1 MKCVALVFEDFET
14 LDLFGPVELLA
25 GIPAID
31 FSYQSL
37 AGGLVRN
44 RQGVKLLT
52 QPVEVAGPIDMLL
65 LPGGR
70 GTRTLVENE
79 AFLTSLGQLA
89 EQASFVLSVCTGSA
103 LLAKAGLLDAKEA
116 TSNKLAFDWVTSQG
130 LSVNWKRQARWVH
143 DGKYYTSSGV
153 SAGMDMVLGFVRDQF
168 GQELAEQIARQAEYH
183 WQDDLDRNDFAP
195 AG

>member
-79 AFLTSLGQLA
+79 AFLTSFGQLA
-89 EQASFVLSVCTGSA
+89 
-103 LLAKAGLLDAKEA
+103 
-116 TSNKLAFDWVTSQG
+116 
-130 LSVNWKRQARWVH
+130 
-143 DGKYYTSSGV
+143 
-153 SAGMDMVLGFVRDQF
+153 
-168 GQELAEQIARQAEYH
+168 
-183 WQDDLDRNDFAP
+183 
-195 AG
+195 

>member
-25 GIPAID
+25 GISAIEL
-31 FSYQSL
+31 SYQSL

-44 RQGVKLLT
+44 RQGVEILT
-52 QPVEVAGPIDMLL
+52 QPIVLAGPIDMLL
-65 LPGGR
+65 LPGSR

-79 AFLTSLGQLA
+79 AFLTSFGQLA

-103 LLAKAGLLDAKEA
+103 LLAKVGLLDTKEA

-130 LSVNWKRQARWVH
+130 PAVNWKR
-143 DGKYYTSSGV
+143 
-153 SAGMDMVLGFVRDQF
+153 
-168 GQELAEQIARQAEYH
+168 
-183 WQDDLDRNDFAP
+183 
-195 AG
+195 

>member
-44 RQGVKLLT
+44 RQGVELLT
-52 QPVEVAGPIDMLL
+52 QPLDLASPIDMLL

-70 GTRTLVENE
+70 GTRDLVENE

-103 LLAKAGLLDAKEA
+103 LLAKAGLLDGKEA

-130 LSVNWKRQARWVH
+130 LAVNWKRQARWVH

-153 SAGMDMVLGFVRDQF
+153 SAGMDMALGFVRDQF

-183 WQDDLDRNDFAP
+183 WQDDPDRYDFA
-195 AG
+195 

>member
-44 RQGVKLLT
+44 RQGVEILT
-52 QPVEVAGPIDMLL
+52 QPLDLTSLIDVLL

-79 AFLTSLGQLA
+79 AFLTRLGQLA
-89 EQASFVLSVCTGSA
+89 
-103 LLAKAGLLDAKEA
+103 
-116 TSNKLAFDWVTSQG
+116 
-130 LSVNWKRQARWVH
+130 
-143 DGKYYTSSGV
+143 
-153 SAGMDMVLGFVRDQF
+153 
-168 GQELAEQIARQAEYH
+168 
-183 WQDDLDRNDFAP
+183 
-195 AG
+195 

>member
-1 MKCVALVFEDFET
+1 MKCITLVFEDFET

-25 GIPAID
+25 GIPAIE

-44 RQGVKLLT
+44 RQGVELLT

-79 AFLTSLGQLA
+79 AFLTSFGQLA

-103 LLAKAGLLDAKEA
+103 LLAKVGLLDTKEGA
-116 TSNKLAFDWVTSQG
+116 SNKLAFDWVTSQG
-130 LSVNWKRQARWVH
+130 VAVNWKRQARWVRE
-143 DGKYYTSSGV
+143 GKYYTSSGV
-153 SAGMDMVLGFVRDQF
+153 SAGLDLALGFVRDQF
-168 GQELAEQIARQAEYH
+168 GQELAEQSARQAEYH

>member
-37 AGGLVRN
+37 AGGLVRH
-44 RQGVKLLT
+44 RQEVELLT
-52 QPVEVAGPIDMLL
+52 QPLDLTSPIDVLL

-79 AFLTSLGQLA
+79 GFLTSLGQLA
-89 EQASFVLSVCTGSA
+89 
-103 LLAKAGLLDAKEA
+103 
-116 TSNKLAFDWVTSQG
+116 
-130 LSVNWKRQARWVH
+130 
-143 DGKYYTSSGV
+143 
-153 SAGMDMVLGFVRDQF
+153 
-168 GQELAEQIARQAEYH
+168 
-183 WQDDLDRNDFAP
+183 
-195 AG
+195 

>member
-1 MKCVALVFEDFET
+1 MKCITLVFEDFET

-25 GIPAID
+25 GIPAIE

-44 RQGVKLLT
+44 RQGVELLT

-79 AFLTSLGQLA
+79 AFLTSFGQLA

-103 LLAKAGLLDAKEA
+103 LLAKVGLLDTKEGA
-116 TSNKLAFDWVTSQG
+116 SNKLAFDWVTSQG
-130 LSVNWKRQARWVH
+130 VAVNWKRQARWVRE
-143 DGKYYTSSGV
+143 GKYYTSSGV
-153 SAGMDMVLGFVRDQF
+153 SAGMDMALGFVRDQF

>member
-37 AGGLVRN
+37 NGGLVRN
-44 RQGVKLLT
+44 RQGVELLT
-52 QPVEVAGPIDMLL
+52 QPLELADPVDMLL

-79 AFLTSLGQLA
+79 IFLTSLGQLA
-89 EQASFVLSVCTGSA
+89 GQASFVLSVCTGSA
-103 LLAKAGLLDAKEA
+103 LLAKAGLLDGKEA
-116 TSNKLAFDWVTSQG
+116 TSNKLAFDWVTSQ
-130 LSVNWKRQARWVH
+130 SSAVNWKRQARWVR

-153 SAGMDMVLGFVRDQF
+153 SAGMDMVLGFVQDRF
-168 GQELAEQIARQAEYH
+168 GQELANQIARQAEYY
-183 WQDDLDRNDFAP
+183 WQDAPYRDDFA
-195 AG
+195 

>member
-1 MKCVALVFEDFET
+1 MKLKALVFDDFET

-25 GIPAID
+25 GIPEVD
-31 FSYQSL
+31 FSYHSL
-37 AGGLVRN
+37 AGGLIRN
-44 RQGVKLLT
+44 RQGVELLT
-52 QPVEVAGPIDMLL
+52 QPIDLDSPIDILL

-130 LSVNWKRQARWVH
+130 LAVNWKRQARWVH

-183 WQDDLDRNDFAP
+183 WQDDPDRDDFAP

>member
-1 MKCVALVFEDFET
+1 MT
-14 LDLFGPVELLA
+14 
-25 GIPAID
+25 
-31 FSYQSL
+31 S
-37 AGGLVRN
+37 
-44 RQGVKLLT
+44 
-52 QPVEVAGPIDMLL
+52 PIDVLL

-130 LSVNWKRQARWVH
+130 LAVNWKRQARWVH

-183 WQDDLDRNDFAP
+183 WQDDPDRDDFAP